1 MLNRQENHL
10 IFILVISTFTSA
22 LAGIFLQIYIFR
34 LSGFPGTIIFNLFL
48 FISLLLTYLF
58 SGFLLRKY
66 STHLLI
72 GSSFIVNILAYL
84 LIILLQTNAVNY
96 LALIGLIFGIS
107 AGNFWS
113 GFNLSQYILTSQ
125 HSRNTYFGKSLSF
138 IQIASAIG
146 PLFGGA
152 IVIVVNYLTKNSYA
166 GYYFLFLIVVFI
178 NLFLFANTKKLPNYT
193 GIQFSF
199 RDLINH
205 QRSKKWKIVLGQN
218 FIGGL
223 YDAAFN
229 TIFAILL
236 FLILK
241 NESLIGGAR
250 TGMLLFVS
258 LTSILGIK
266 LLAKHNWLYIF
277 GTFGTVLSIVIFA
290 VFQNWLGIILFGLI
304 NGLATPFFSIPLSL
318 AILNTIDENKL
329 PWQKKY
335 HMLLERDGILG
346 FARVLSYIFL
356 LILFTLYN
364 KEQVARDWMIA
375 IAIFPL
381 ITGFLLYKQY
391 KIKD

>member
-1 MLNRQENHL
+1 MLSREENHL
-10 IFILVISTFTSA
+10 IFIQVISTFASA

-34 LSGFPGTIIFNLFL
+34 LSGFPGTVIFNLFL
-48 FISLLLTYLF
+48 FISLLFTYLF
-58 SGFLLRKY
+58 SGFLLRRY

-84 LIILLQTNAVNY
+84 LIILLQTNAVHY
-96 LALIGLIFGIS
+96 LAVIGLIFGIS

-113 GFNLSQYILTSQ
+113 GFNLSQYILTNQ
-125 HSRNTYFGKSLSF
+125 HSRSAYFGKSLSF
-138 IQIASAIG
+138 IQIASALG
-146 PLFGGA
+146 PILGGA
-152 IVIVVNYLTKNSYA
+152 AVIMVNYLTKNSYA

-178 NLFLFANTKKLPNYT
+178 NFFLFINTKKLPTYT

-199 RDLINH
+199 KDLINH

-218 FIGGL
+218 FVGGL

-236 FLILK
+236 FLILR

-250 TGMLLFVS
+250 TGMLLFVA
-258 LTSILGIK
+258 LTSIVGAK
-266 LLAKHNWLYIF
+266 LLAKHSWLYII
-277 GTFGTVLSIVIFA
+277 GTLGTALSIVIFA
-290 VFQNWLGIILFGLI
+290 VFQNWLGIFLFALI
-304 NGLATPFFSIPLSL
+304 SGLATPFFSIPLSL
-318 AILNTIDENKL
+318 AILNTIDENQL

-346 FARVLSYIFL
+346 FARVISYIFL
-356 LILFTLYN
+356 LILFTIYN
-364 KEQVARDWMIA
+364 KENVARNWMIA
-375 IAIFPL
+375 TAIFPL
-381 ITGFLLYKQY
+381 IIGFLLYKQY

>member
-1 MLNRQENHL
+1 MLSREENHL
-10 IFILVISTFTSA
+10 IFTLVISTFASA
-22 LAGIFLQIYIFR
+22 LAGIFLQIYVFR
-34 LSGFPGTIIFNLFL
+34 LSGFPGTVIFNLFL
-48 FISLLLTYLF
+48 FISLLFTYLF
-58 SGFLLRKY
+58 SGFLLKKH

-72 GSSFIVNILAYL
+72 GSSFIISILAYL
-84 LIILLQTNAVNY
+84 LVILLQANAVNY
-96 LALIGLIFGIS
+96 LSLIGLIFGIS

-113 GFNLSQYILTSQ
+113 GFNLLQYILTNK
-125 HSRNTYFGKSLSF
+125 HSRNAYFGKSLSL
-138 IQIASAIG
+138 IQIAAAFG
-146 PLFGGA
+146 PIFGG
-152 IVIVVNYLTKNSYA
+152 VIVMAVNYLTKNSYA

-178 NLFLFANTKKLPNYT
+178 NLFLAINTKKLPKFT
-193 GIQFSF
+193 GIEFSF
-199 RDLINH
+199 KDLINH
-205 QRSKKWKIVLGQN
+205 QRSRKWKIVLGQN

-241 NESLIGGAR
+241 NESLIGGTR
-250 TGMLLFVS
+250 TGMLLFIA
-258 LTSILGIK
+258 LTSIIGTK
-266 LLAKHNWLYIF
+266 LLAKHSWLYIA
-277 GTFGTVLSIVIFA
+277 GTLGTAVSIVIFA
-290 VFQNWLGIILFGLI
+290 VFQNWLGIFLFGLI

-346 FARVLSYIFL
+346 FARVISYIFL

-364 KEQVARDWMIA
+364 KEQMAKDWMIA